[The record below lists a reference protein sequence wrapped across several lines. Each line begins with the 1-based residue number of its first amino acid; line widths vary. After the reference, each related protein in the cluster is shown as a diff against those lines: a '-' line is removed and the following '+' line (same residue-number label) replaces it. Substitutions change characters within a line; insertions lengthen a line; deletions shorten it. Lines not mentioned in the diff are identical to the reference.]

1 VTATGLPKGLP
12 AAPLRLA
19 VAFTLAQTTVSGLEP
34 GRNDCGKAAYQGSED
49 RGHASYYSGDDD
61 AQGADE
67 HNDDGGHD
75 EHTSQPCQNPAPRP
89 TGWPGGGRAAEP
101 CPSCVK
107 LPAHDIRMSGALPGG
122 SVRVRCDRCA
132 RDLGRDA
139 PTLVVC
145 MRETGHW
152 AVGLHDQ
159 WRLIASA
166 SDAQSR
172 SRGWNHHPTRF
183 PLRES

>member
-75 EHTSQPCQNPAPRP
+75 EHTSHALPESRAATYRVAG
-89 TGWPGGGRAAEP
+89 GWP
-101 CPSCVK
+101 SC
-107 LPAHDIRMSGALPGG
+107 
-122 SVRVRCDRCA
+122 
-132 RDLGRDA
+132 
-139 PTLVVC
+139 
-145 MRETGHW
+145 
-152 AVGLHDQ
+152 
-159 WRLIASA
+159 
-166 SDAQSR
+166 
-172 SRGWNHHPTRF
+172 
-183 PLRES
+183 